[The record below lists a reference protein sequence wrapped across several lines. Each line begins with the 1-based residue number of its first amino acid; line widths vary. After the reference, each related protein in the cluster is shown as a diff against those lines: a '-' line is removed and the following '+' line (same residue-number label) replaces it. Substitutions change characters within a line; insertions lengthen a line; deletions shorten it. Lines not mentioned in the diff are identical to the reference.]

1 MGYFFCKMFNMVL
14 LKGLKKTLLNL
25 AFFFINKK
33 LIMKLLRIGKIGNEK
48 PAILDKDKNYK
59 DLSSIIKDFDPNTLN
74 FETLDKLK
82 KLDVSKLPNLDPTSR
97 IGACVSKPSKFIGIG
112 LNFKD
117 HAKEQNLP
125 IPKEPIIFSKFTNC
139 VCGPND
145 DIIVPK
151 NSNHTDW
158 EVEIGFVIGKKATY
172 VSEDNA
178 LDHVLG
184 FLVNDVSE
192 RNFQKNKGL
201 TWDKGK
207 GFDTFGPIGPYI
219 ITKDEVNDFQK
230 LNMFLDVDGKRMQTG
245 NTEEMIFDIKTLVS
259 YMSHC
264 MTLYPGDICCTGT
277 PPGVGENMKPPV
289 FLKGGEKVK
298 LGIDKLGEQ
307 NHNVKAY

>member
-1 MGYFFCKMFNMVL
+1 
-14 LKGLKKTLLNL
+14 
-25 AFFFINKK
+25 
-33 LIMKLLRIGKIGNEK
+33 MKLFRIGKIGSEK
-48 PAILDKDKNYK
+48 PAILDKDNNYK
-59 DLSSIIKDFDPNTLN
+59 DLSSVIKDFNPNTLN
-74 FETLDKLK
+74 FDILSKIK
-82 KLDVSKLPNLDPTSR
+82 KLDISKLPTLDPNSR
-97 IGACVSKPSKFIGIG
+97 IGACVSSPSKFIGIG
-112 LNFKD
+112 LNFRD
-117 HAKEQNLP
+117 HAIEQNLP

-139 VCGPND
+139 VSGPND

-151 NSNHTDW
+151 NSTHTDW

-172 VSEDNA
+172 VSEENA

-184 FLVNDVSE
+184 FFLVNDVSE

-219 ITKDEVNDFQK
+219 ITKDELPDFQN
-230 LNMFLDVDGKRMQTG
+230 LNMFLDVNGKRMQTG
-245 NTEEMIFDIKTLVS
+245 NTKEMIFDIKALVS

-264 MTLYPGDICCTGT
+264 MTLLPGDICCTGT

-289 FLKGGEKVK
+289 FLKGGENVR

-307 NHNVKAY
+307 NHKVKAY